1 MAERMSRQLR
11 ILSGVHRG
19 ADLALNDQERCL
31 VGSAP
36 QCSVVLF
43 DSQVAPR
50 HCLVQIDDF
59 GLTCRALDAP
69 MTVGERKIAAGEVA
83 SLGDFVPVRC
93 GEAAFAVGP
102 QNGDWTIAE
111 RALQPPK
118 AKLQAVRS
126 LRQLN
131 PYALFAMVLLGILG
145 VIGLAYATLS
155 EPTFELTANRI
166 EEARAWLKRVAPSGS
181 ELAIGASTTSREEL
195 LLTGYVPTRQQADG
209 LLSASRASGFAPR
222 LEIYSVE
229 EMLESVQRMSR
240 LAQVECEPQYQG
252 SGQFACATA
261 VSSEA
266 IAGKLRVLAHDVP
279 GLRALQVS
287 VVPPP
292 PAAVAAAPVA
302 TLPAEQPARLT
313 QKFSVLMFRNKRY
326 LIGPWGERYTEGEQ
340 FDGFTINRIALD
352 KIQFE
357 RDGREF
363 EFYVA
368 ALRTRR

>member
-1 MAERMSRQLR
+1 MSRQLR

-19 ADLALNDQERCL
+19 AELALDDQQRCV
-31 VGSAP
+31 VGSAA

-43 DSQVAPR
+43 DPQVAPR

-59 GLTCRALDAP
+59 GLTCRALEAP
-69 MTVGERKIAAGEVA
+69 VTVGERKIAAGEVA
-83 SLGDFVPVRC
+83 KLEDFVLVRC

-102 QNGDWTIAE
+102 DNGDWTIAE

-118 AKLQAVRS
+118 TNLYAVRS

-131 PYALFAMVLLGILG
+131 PYALFAMVLLGIAG

-155 EPTFELTANRI
+155 ERPFELTANRI
-166 EEARAWLKRVAPSGS
+166 EQARTWLKQVAPAGS

-195 LLTGYVPTRQQADG
+195 LLTGYVRTRQQTDA

-222 LEIYSVE
+222 VEVYSID
-229 EMLESVQRMSR
+229 EMMDSMHRLSQ
-240 LAQVECEPQYQG
+240 LAQVDCQPQYQG

-261 VSSEA
+261 ASSEA
-266 IAGKLRVLAHDVP
+266 IAGKLRMLAHDVP

-292 PAAVAAAPVA
+292 ASVVAATPAQAPLEEPV
-302 TLPAEQPARLT
+302 RLT
-313 QKFSVLMFRNKRY
+313 QKFSVLMIRNQRY

-340 FDGFTINRIALD
+340 FDGFKINRIGLD
-352 KIQFE
+352 KIRFE

-368 ALRTRR
+368 ALRTPR

>member
-1 MAERMSRQLR
+1 MSRQLR

-19 ADLALNDQERCL
+19 AELALDDQERCL
-31 VGSAP
+31 VGSAA

-50 HCLVQIDDF
+50 HCLVQLDDF

-69 MTVGERKIAAGEVA
+69 VSVGERKVAVGEVA
-83 SLGDFVPVRC
+83 KLDDFVPVRC

-102 QNGDWTIAE
+102 ENGDWTIAE
-111 RALQPPK
+111 RALQPRK
-118 AKLQAVRS
+118 NNLHAVRS

-131 PYALFAMVLLGILG
+131 PYALFAMVLLGISG

-155 EPTFELTANRI
+155 DRPYELTANRI
-166 EEARAWLKRVAPSGS
+166 EQARAWLKQRAPVGS
-181 ELAIGASTTSREEL
+181 ELTIGASTTSREEL
-195 LLTGYVPTRQQADG
+195 LLTGYVRTRQQADD
-209 LLSASRASGFAPR
+209 LLSASRMSGFAPR
-222 LEIYSVE
+222 VEVYSIE
-229 EMLESVQRMSR
+229 EMMDSMHRLSQ
-240 LAQVECEPQYQG
+240 LAQTDCQPQYQG

-266 IAGKLRVLAHDVP
+266 IAGKLRMLAHDVP

-287 VVPPP
+287 VVAP
-292 PAAVAAAPVA
+292 PAAVVAAARAEAP
-302 TLPAEQPARLT
+302 PEQPARLT
-313 QKFSVLMFRNKRY
+313 QKFSVLMFRNQRY
-326 LIGPWGERYTEGEQ
+326 LIGPWGERYTEGQQ
-340 FDGFTINRIALD
+340 FDGFKINRIGID
-352 KIQFE
+352 KIRFE

-368 ALRTRR
+368 ALRTPR